1 VEGIFMAEV
10 LYDLNPVTWITAGAV
25 GHPGQRTFY
34 IQARQ
39 GTNLVTL
46 LAEKEQVQALAIG
59 IEQLL
64 DVLAAKRPEG
74 EPATKMLSEADLALL
89 EPLDAVFRVG
99 DLGLGYDEQRDLL
112 VLVAQ
117 ELLEEE
123 EQKKRQPVIARFWAT
138 PAQMRALSCHAANVV
153 AAGRPLC
160 PLCGLPIDPAGHIC
174 PKRNGHGP
182 ATPP

>member
-1 VEGIFMAEV
+1 MAEV

-25 GHPGQRTFY
+25 GQPGQRTFY

-39 GTNLVTL
+39 GSKLVTL

-64 DVLAAKRPEG
+64 DALATQRPEG
-74 EPATKMLSEADLALL
+74 ESKGETIAEASLALL
-89 EPLDAVFRVG
+89 EPLDAAFRVG
-99 DLGLGYDEQRDLL
+99 ELGLGYDEKHDLL

-123 EQKKRQPVIARFWAT
+123 EQEKRKPVMARFWAT
-138 PAQMRALSCHAANVV
+138 RAQMRAMSQHAAVV
-153 AAGRPLC
+153 VTAGRPLC
-160 PLCGLPIDPAGHIC
+160 PLCGLPLDPAGHIC

-182 ATPP
+182 ATPS